1 MSSSKLFGPRNIK
14 QAFDDAL
21 HDQDFH
27 TIGKLLDEDALIIDP
42 ETLKQVNDAFDNA
55 RWHHMRLKKDENAIE
70 RIIQKL
76 EEKLRKKAS
85 QQDQFPIRDSIA
97 HNPNLVF
104 INESQVSRFPEKEQ
118 FTVSNRFN
126 SVPSSMKDYE
136 RPSGANRSIVD
147 YMGSEVIVVPKASK
161 VPGWADQNLPVDAY
175 MYPIERIKK
184 RKRDDSDN
192 YVDDGEYI
200 IPEATPFGGKT
211 KKGKTKKGKTKK
223 GKTKKGKTKKGKT
236 KKGKT
241 KKNKK

>member
-14 QAFDDAL
+14 QAFEDAL
-21 HDQDFH
+21 HDQDFY

-42 ETLKQVNDAFDNA
+42 ETLKQVNDAFENA
-55 RWHHMRLKKDENAIE
+55 RFRIHMGYEEKPKEIE
-70 RIIQKL
+70 RIIQNIEK
-76 EEKLRKKAS
+76 KLRKKAS

-104 INESQVSRFPEKEQ
+104 IDESQVSRFPRKER

-147 YMGSEVIVVPKASK
+147 YMGSEDIDIPKASR
-161 VPGWADQNLPVDAY
+161 VPGWADQNLLVDAY
-175 MYPIERIKK
+175 MYPIASIKK

-211 KKGKTKKGKTKK
+211 KKRKTKKR
-223 GKTKKGKTKKGKT
+223 KTKKGKTKKGKT